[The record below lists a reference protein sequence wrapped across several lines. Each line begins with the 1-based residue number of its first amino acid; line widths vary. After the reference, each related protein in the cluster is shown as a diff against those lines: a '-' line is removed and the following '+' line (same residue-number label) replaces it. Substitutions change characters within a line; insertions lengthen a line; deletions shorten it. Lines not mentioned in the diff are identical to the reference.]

1 MAVFIVPQRLYHLT
15 DTDAAVLDGG
25 KRKREGEDDMA
36 ALEAAVA
43 GTRLQGF
50 VSGGTVQP
58 DQRTQEEA
66 CSRCGRCAWDVVL
79 LTCLLFGKG
88 ARSIAPV
95 GTQLYVKV
103 CSDTWMKESSC
114 PLWNGMAPALKA
126 SAALHRGACA
136 SCGQP

>member
-1 MAVFIVPQRLYHLT
+1 M
-15 DTDAAVLDGG
+15 LDGG

-66 CSRCGRCAWDVVL
+66 AAAAAGAPGTSCSSPACSLVKML
-79 LTCLLFGKG
+79 G
-88 ARSIAPV
+88 ALNLSAHSHMSRSTVIL
-95 GTQLYVKV
+95 G
-103 CSDTWMKESSC
+103 
-114 PLWNGMAPALKA
+114 
-126 SAALHRGACA
+126 
-136 SCGQP
+136 

>member
-1 MAVFIVPQRLYHLT
+1 MLWRIMAVFMLSQRLYCLT

-66 CSRCGRCAWDVVL
+66 AAAAAGAPGTACS
-79 LTCLLFGKG
+79 
-88 ARSIAPV
+88 
-95 GTQLYVKV
+95 
-103 CSDTWMKESSC
+103 
-114 PLWNGMAPALKA
+114 
-126 SAALHRGACA
+126 
-136 SCGQP
+136 

>member
-66 CSRCGRCAWDVVL
+66 AAAAAGVPGTSCS
-79 LTCLLFGKG
+79 
-88 ARSIAPV
+88 
-95 GTQLYVKV
+95 
-103 CSDTWMKESSC
+103 
-114 PLWNGMAPALKA
+114 
-126 SAALHRGACA
+126 
-136 SCGQP
+136 